1 MTLACRFGPYG
12 LHRCR
17 SKMLTIVRPT
27 VPTDQWL
34 TTRVDRTWT
43 VSQVKHHMLTKIWGG
58 RRYQLTLPRYFTHPS
73 KLEAAGQTTGEG
85 GTRRM
90 SISSSDYSDVVFA
103 SSIPGEHEHSHYTFD
118 TVINTSSTSLEQS
131 VNPDMPDGGRTP
143 RLTRSRSSTELALRA
158 GSPSSSSSHRRGQ
171 SVSGE
176 RPPSN
181 RSDSVIR
188 DLRREEAMDRLYER
202 MEQTVKRRVLK
213 AAKNYR
219 VVSFSNVRISP
230 GLHS

>member
-1 MTLACRFGPYG
+1 
-12 LHRCR
+12 
-17 SKMLTIVRPT
+17 
-27 VPTDQWL
+27 
-34 TTRVDRTWT
+34 
-43 VSQVKHHMLTKIWGG
+43 MLTKIWGG
-58 RRYQLTLPRYFTHPS
+58 RRYQLTLPRYFTHPP
-73 KLEAAGQTTGEG
+73 KPEGPEQTTGEG
-85 GTRRM
+85 VTRRM

-103 SSIPGEHEHSHYTFD
+103 SSLPGDYERLHYTFD

-131 VNPDMPDGGRTP
+131 VHPDAPDGGRTP
-143 RLTRSRSSTELALRA
+143 RLTRSLSSTERPLRA

-181 RSDSVIR
+181 RSDSMIR
-188 DLRREEAMDRLYER
+188 DLRREEAMDRIYER

-219 VVSFSNVRISP
+219 VVSFSNVILLIP
-230 GLHS
+230 